1 VRAYVLLALFLC
13 ACAARDRS
21 GPRPP
26 RSVLVGAARGDSV
39 TLMVGPG
46 HRTRAIAHE
55 PDLTLVS
62 ALSEALTPKDGETPH
77 VVALWRSGTRYTLD
91 FDAILRGDR
100 PDEPLEPG
108 DRVVV
113 DEDLP
118 MRPPPP
124 ASARIVDVPAAPSP
138 SPDEPMSCGE
148 LLLKEAGLRANGHGD
163 GPADTSPIHA
173 AIRAQCVGEIGDSL
187 LDACASA
194 RRELLSDREQGYG
207 PAHPDIR
214 RLRAELSICPPPGA
228 TPAPAPPTA
237 SECAALRARR
247 DALAAAGKGAKHPDL
262 VEVEARL
269 GTCP

>member
-1 VRAYVLLALFLC
+1 MLLALFLC

-26 RSVLVGAARGDSV
+26 RSVLVGASGDAAV
-39 TLMVGPG
+39 TLTVGSE

-77 VVALWRSGTRYTLD
+77 VVALWRSGTRYTIDL
-91 FDAILRGDR
+91 DAILRGDR

-118 MRPPPP
+118 MRPPPS
-124 ASARIVDVPAAPSP
+124 ASARIVDAPAAASP
-138 SPDEPMSCGE
+138 SPDVPMSCGE
-148 LLLKEAGLRANGHGD
+148 LLLKEAGLRASGHGD
-163 GPADTSPIHA
+163 EPEDTSPIHA
-173 AIRAQCVGEIGDSL
+173 AIRAQCVGENGDSL
-187 LDACASA
+187 IAACASA
-194 RRELLSDREQGYG
+194 RRELLSHLEQGYG

-228 TPAPAPPTA
+228 APPPAPPTA
-237 SECAALRARR
+237 PECAALRSRR
-247 DALAAAGKGAKHPDL
+247 DALVAAGKGPKHPDL
-262 VEVEARL
+262 IEIEARL
-269 GTCP
+269 DTCH